1 MSKEFK
7 VTEDFIKRGIIHCNS
22 KEEMENFKQWIDNN
36 RYNRNYMDKYDNNDL
51 YMIRDDL
58 FYIITG
64 KYYEKDEIIDDGY
77 NIIEWTD
84 YMDNNEEK
92 QKELKED
99 VLYNTFGI
107 RNDMLYRIVINTI
120 NEYKKEVFGKVLNF
134 TPSQI
139 VLKTYKKELY
149 NTEFKNK
156 IEYGFL
162 IEQPSKIISMAE
174 YKLIEDYIE

>member
-1 MSKEFK
+1 
-7 VTEDFIKRGIIHCNS
+7 
-22 KEEMENFKQWIDNN
+22 
-36 RYNRNYMDKYDNNDL
+36 
-51 YMIRDDL
+51 
-58 FYIITG
+58 
-64 KYYEKDEIIDDGY
+64 
-77 NIIEWTD
+77 
-84 YMDNNEEK
+84 
-92 QKELKED
+92 
-99 VLYNTFGI
+99 
-107 RNDMLYRIVINTI
+107 MLYRIVINTI

-134 TPSQI
+134 TPNQI

>member
-22 KEEMENFKQWIDNN
+22 KEEMENFKQWIGNN

-51 YMIRDDL
+51 YMIRDDS

-64 KYYEKDEIIDDGY
+64 KYYEKDEIIDNGY

-92 QKELKED
+92 
-99 VLYNTFGI
+99 
-107 RNDMLYRIVINTI
+107 
-120 NEYKKEVFGKVLNF
+120 
-134 TPSQI
+134 
-139 VLKTYKKELY
+139 
-149 NTEFKNK
+149 
-156 IEYGFL
+156 
-162 IEQPSKIISMAE
+162 
-174 YKLIEDYIE
+174 